1 MRRTSI
7 PLLIAL
13 AVIGGG
19 VTWLVQIALVAAGKP
34 TLVPPGTLVLVL
46 FGIAAVLL
54 ALGWPIRQFVRR
66 KHDRRIDP
74 FQAMRVLLFAKA
86 SSLTG
91 ALLTGAGL
99 GTLLYLVSRPVPAG
113 GASAALTVGTLL
125 GGATMVAAGL
135 VVEQWCRLPPQD
147 PESDEEQEARRA

>member
-7 PLLIAL
+7 PLLLAL
-13 AVIGGG
+13 ALAGAG
-19 VTWLVQIALVAAGKP
+19 VMWLAQIALVSAGQP

-66 KHDRRIDP
+66 KHDRAIDP
-74 FQAMRVLLFAKA
+74 FRAMRILLFAKA

-91 ALLTGAGL
+91 ALLTGGAL

-113 GASAALTVGTLL
+113 GASAGLTVGTLL
-125 GGATMVAAGL
+125 GGAAMVVAGL

-147 PESDEEQEARRA
+147 PESDKEQEARRA